1 MKLEKMK
8 HVLIV
13 IIRLNLIKL
22 NVHNI
27 YKFLVYLYILN
38 NKMFEFLCDDM
49 VILLIILFVINNIWE
64 ANKNGRII
72 MI

>member
-1 MKLEKMK
+1 MK

-13 IIRLNLIKL
+13 IIKLNLIKL

>member
-1 MKLEKMK
+1 MFTNNKSQIK
-8 HVLIV
+8 
-13 IIRLNLIKL
+13 LNLIKL